1 MEAEDTKTCESCP
14 TILHYRDFFLC
25 EDCEE
30 DYYEELQEEREED
43 SEEDQDDDQ
52 LM

>member
-1 MEAEDTKTCESCP
+1 METEDIKTCESCP

-30 DYYEELQEEREED
+30 DYYEELQEEREELEMLHEED
-43 SEEDQDDDQ
+43 SEEY
-52 LM
+52 